1 MNTFESVK
9 GRGGKELSQ
18 SYYRCKI
25 NDSKMYEQIW
35 NVYEPFTTRERL
47 QESLHPVD
55 TQQNE
60 AMNAFVS
67 KYAQKTKIY
76 GMNISL
82 TNSVMIFVGIGN
94 LTAEQYW
101 GQGYL
106 TLDLTMATETTFFLK
121 SQVTS

>member
-1 MNTFESVK
+1 
-9 GRGGKELSQ
+9 
-18 SYYRCKI
+18 
-25 NDSKMYEQIW
+25 MYEQIW

-67 KYAQKTKIY
+67 KYAPKTKIY
-76 GMNISL
+76 GMTISL

-121 SQVTS
+121 SQVTSWSYKKMHQARTDIKSKRAKDNNNKIK

>member
-1 MNTFESVK
+1 
-9 GRGGKELSQ
+9 
-18 SYYRCKI
+18 
-25 NDSKMYEQIW
+25 MYEQIW

-67 KYAQKTKIY
+67 KYAPKTKIY
-76 GMNISL
+76 GMTISL

-94 LTAEQYW
+94 LTAEKYW

-121 SQVTS
+121 SQVTSWSYKKMHQARADIKSKRAKDNNNKIK